1 MPTTSEGGIEFWASI
16 APAAGGGSVVTVIG
30 ELDIQTAT
38 QLKPVL
44 EEALDA
50 GGDVELD
57 LRGCGFVDSSGIA
70 VLAWAAWQ
78 LKDSPR
84 RLVLRGAQ
92 PRIRN
97 IFELTG
103 LSRHSSVVLEPEGD

>member
-1 MPTTSEGGIEFWASI
+1 MQTKPEGGIEFWTSI

-30 ELDIQTAT
+30 ELDISTAAE
-38 QLKPVL
+38 LKPVL
-44 EEALDA
+44 QEALD
-50 GGDVELD
+50 GDGDVELD

-78 LKDSPR
+78 LKDGSR
-84 RLVLRGAQ
+84 RLVLRGAK
-92 PRIRN
+92 PRIRS

-103 LSRHSSVVLEPEGD
+103 LARHSSVVLEPDGD

>member
-1 MPTTSEGGIEFWASI
+1 MQTKSEGGIEFWASV
-16 APAAGGGSVVTVIG
+16 APSADGGSVVTVIG
-30 ELDIQTAT
+30 ELDISTAAK
-38 QLKPVL
+38 LKPAL
-44 EEALDA
+44 EEALQE

-78 LKDSPR
+78 LKDSQR
-84 RLVLRGAQ
+84 RLRLRGAR

-97 IFELTG
+97 IFDLTG
-103 LSRHSSVVLEPEGD
+103 LSRHSSVVLEPAPE

>member
-1 MPTTSEGGIEFWASI
+1 METKRDGGIEFWASV
-16 APAAGGGSVVTVIG
+16 APAADGGSVVTVFG
-30 ELDIQTAT
+30 ELDISTAAE
-38 QLKPVL
+38 LKPVL
-44 EEALDA
+44 QEALDA

-78 LKDSPR
+78 LKDTAR

-92 PRIRN
+92 PRIRS

-103 LSRHSSVVLEPEGD
+103 LSRHSSVVLEPND

>member
-1 MPTTSEGGIEFWASI
+1 METKREGGIEFWASV
-16 APAAGGGSVVTVIG
+16 APAADGGSVVTVFG
-30 ELDIQTAT
+30 ELDISTAAE
-38 QLKPVL
+38 LKPVL
-44 EEALDA
+44 QEALDA

-78 LKDSPR
+78 LKDSER

-92 PRIRN
+92 PRIRS

-103 LSRHSSVVLEPEGD
+103 LSRHSSVVLEPDRE